1 MSDSGNYPRTRMPK
15 GDGPSPKV
23 GVMLHQEDKDRLQA
37 AARKDGRSES
47 SMARLLILR
56 GLDQIEHAA

>member
-1 MSDSGNYPRTRMPK
+1 MSESGNYPHTRMPR
-15 GDGPSPKV
+15 GDGRSPKV
-23 GVMLHQEDKDRLQA
+23 GVMLHKEDKDRLQA

>member
-1 MSDSGNYPRTRMPK
+1 VSDSDQYLRTRMPK
-15 GDGPSPKV
+15 GEGLSPRV
-23 GVMLHQEDKDRLQA
+23 GVLLQKDEKDRLKA